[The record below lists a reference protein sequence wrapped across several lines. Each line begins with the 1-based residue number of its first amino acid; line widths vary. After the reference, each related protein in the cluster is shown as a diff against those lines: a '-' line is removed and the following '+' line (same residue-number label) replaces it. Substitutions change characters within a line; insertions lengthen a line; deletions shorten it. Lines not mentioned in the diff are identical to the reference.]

1 MSEAIAQARA
11 EGARLGSAC
20 AAVGLTLRTFQ
31 RWHGG
36 ETLKADAR
44 RREHRPEER
53 VYNPPNRLSQAER
66 DAALALVNAPRFAS
80 SSPHQIVAILADEG
94 HYLAAESTLYRLLR
108 AANQLPPAL
117 TRPRPGPA
125 RGPGRPPVPIRYGA
139 GTSPTWPP
147 PCAGPSA
154 TST

>member
-44 RREHRPEER
+44 RREHRPEDR
-53 VYNPPNRLSQAER
+53 VYNPPNRLSQAAYSGPIRPPILIESGHPFWFKPATR
-66 DAALALVNAPRFAS
+66 SEANRP
-80 SSPHQIVAILADEG
+80 PILAESG
-94 HYLAAESTLYRLLR
+94 HRFWRKAATNS
-108 AANQLPPAL
+108 
-117 TRPRPGPA
+117 G
-125 RGPGRPPVPIRYGA
+125 
-139 GTSPTWPP
+139 
-147 PCAGPSA
+147 
-154 TST
+154 